1 MSILLLPRNHR
12 FLTQYNRWS
21 YGSDRIQVGAE
32 IKLLQDFLSA
42 VANDGIRAEH
52 YTSSMADRTPAFLIP
67 GASSIQEYL
76 VQHKDRVRL
85 LQLLVE
91 NEISRLAVWSN
102 PVNEHGRTSAPA
114 VGSLERSTSTVCGF
128 LLFLYTVLIDPQADW
143 TRLLQMAWKLNPAMA
158 VQMGERFK
166 IAPLQAEITHLV
178 KSDPKAVQDVA
189 EALHFLLGDKLEQ
202 DAKAAL
208 KASEILKRGK
218 SANSLCSGC
227 LYGQL
232 YRQSQLSC
240 ISNPAMVII
249 LLFYNTPCEYWNSI
263 PLN

>member
-1 MSILLLPRNHR
+1 MTTFTKQPSPGSRLDLSEYLVAVLQPT
-12 FLTQYNRWS
+12 FLMRHSRWS

-32 IKLLQDFLSA
+32 IKLLQDFLAA

-52 YTSSMADRTPAFLIP
+52 YTSSMADRTPALLIP
-67 GASSIQEYL
+67 GVSSIQEYL

-91 NEISRLAVWSN
+91 NEITRLAVWTN

-114 VGSLERSTSTVCGF
+114 VGSLERSTSAVRNLLLVPHITF
-128 LLFLYTVLIDPQADW
+128 LTDWQADW
-143 TRLLQMAWKLNPAMA
+143 TRLLQTAWKLNPALA

-166 IAPLQAEITHLV
+166 IASLQAEISHLV
-178 KSDPKAVQDVA
+178 KSDPKAVLDVA

-208 KASEILKRGK
+208 KASNISKDGK
-218 SANSLCSGC
+218 SANFVAVVTYMG
-227 LYGQL
+227 
-232 YRQSQLSC
+232 SC
-240 ISNPAMVII
+240 TTSHSYCIFPTT
-249 LLFYNTPCEYWNSI
+249 LW
-263 PLN
+263 